1 MHTRQQLLFAQHFP
15 FSNAAKKIVGGE
27 NLSLA
32 ELPLPVVERAELMVQ
47 HTFSGKKYS
56 FELSQSELLLQEIL
70 AFPVAKI
77 IVSAAGDPRL
87 YRRFSAM
94 VADSAY
100 AFLGRE
106 KDKKEVAISIASDL
120 DIKFDFSENKAFFVS
135 MPLQQF
141 LSIPFEDSSLK
152 LVNQFVSNGSVFLD
166 LNDFSR
172 FLREKAL
179 SLVLSSLPVPV
190 KGIPKRLQ
198 SIANRL
204 KTASRQREKKLF
216 SEAFKGKVFPESF
229 PPCIASMY
237 GQLASGQK
245 LPHMANFTLAAFL
258 NSIGMPKQQILTLF
272 KKSSNFKE
280 RIASYQLDRISKQN
294 YAPPSCEKI
303 HSYGFCPNTSCN
315 VRHPLSFYRRQHRRQ
330 SKPVAKQSKPGKKQ
344 EGEK

>member
-15 FSNAAKKIVGGE
+15 FSNAAKKIVGNE

-47 HTFSGKKYS
+47 HAFSGKKYS

-77 IVSAAGDPRL
+77 IVSVAGYPRL

-94 VADSAY
+94 VADSTY

-106 KDKKEVAISIASDL
+106 KDKKEAAIYLASDL
-120 DIKFDFSENKAFFVS
+120 NMQFDFSENKAFFIS

-152 LVNQFVSNGSVFLD
+152 LVNQFVSNGNVFLD

-179 SLVLSSLPVPV
+179 SIVLSSLPVPT

-198 SIANRL
+198 SIANKL

-216 SEAFKGKVFPESF
+216 TEAFKGRVSPDSF

-237 GQLASGQK
+237 DQLASGQK
-245 LPHMANFTLAAFL
+245 LAHMANFTLAAFL
-258 NSIGMPKQQILTLF
+258 NSIGMPKQQIIALF
-272 KKSSNFKE
+272 KRSSNFKE
-280 RIASYQLDRISKQN
+280 RIASYQIDRISKQK
-294 YAPPSCEKI
+294 YVPPSCEKI
-303 HSYGFCPNTSCN
+303 RSYGFCPNTSCN
-315 VRHPLSFYRRQHRRQ
+315 VKHPLSFYRRQLR
-330 SKPVAKQSKPGKKQ
+330 KQSKPIGKQSKQ
-344 EGEK
+344 DKKPEGEK